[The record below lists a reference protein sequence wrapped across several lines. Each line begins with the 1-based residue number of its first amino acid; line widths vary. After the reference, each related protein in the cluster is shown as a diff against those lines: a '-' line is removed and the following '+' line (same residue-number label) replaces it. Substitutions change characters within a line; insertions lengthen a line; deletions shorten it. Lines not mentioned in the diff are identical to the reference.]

1 MLKLSSSFSR
11 LLTLILIIIVGV
23 TVALV
28 SLSSYY
34 FQDIYASSLY
44 DTVTG
49 GLREAEK
56 LYTLYQIGLISANS
70 LYSAVNPPLNS
81 NGDFYMMLTPSRQ
94 VITYTES
101 AAPYFTGGTMTALL
115 DALDEDDSA
124 IVRKQVS
131 GKSALI
137 VGQKT
142 ETGYVLAGR
151 PMRTLSDAA
160 ISFRNRMLISMGVLL
175 LAMVAVSVF
184 SARRAVRP
192 ARIITEMAGRL
203 VKGEQVTL
211 PENLPGKEVREIAG
225 ALNQM
230 SAAVAQAIGE
240 LKCEKDT
247 MALILE
253 GLSEGILAVDGKGG
267 ILHEN
272 KAAWTLLGGEETDAY
287 RAVMAALREEREE
300 DHWERKFTA
309 GDRVLFFAV
318 SRLPIESKLGRNPGT
333 VALIRDITEQEH
345 LERTRHDYVANIS
358 HELRTPLASIRGLG
372 EGLRDGLVTEDK
384 DRQRYYNIIVE
395 EVTRLSRLVNDLL
408 ELSSLQSNPAA
419 FEMERVD
426 PNELIYDLHDRN
438 SSLFTEKQITFERS
452 LPEEPLPDIR
462 SNEDRLS
469 QVLTIFLDNARK
481 FTPEGGTVTLGAEKT
496 EAGTRF
502 FVRDTGIGMDEETQ
516 RLAFDRFHQAERSHS
531 EKGSGLGLSIAKEV
545 LQKMGVEITLKS
557 ALGEGS
563 EFSFVIP
570 DAQKNTIIPG

>member
-1 MLKLSSSFSR
+1 MRKFSSAFMR
-11 LLTLILIIIVGV
+11 LLMLILIIIVGV
-23 TVALV
+23 SGALV
-28 SLSSYY
+28 ALSSYY
-34 FQDIYASSLY
+34 FQDIYAASLY
-44 DTVTG
+44 NTITG
-49 GLREAEK
+49 GLREAER
-56 LYTLYQIGLISANS
+56 LYTLYEIGLLGSDALYTAANP
-70 LYSAVNPPLNS
+70 VLNMD
-81 NGDFYMMLTPSRQ
+81 GDFYMFLTPDRR

-101 AAPYFTGGTMTALL
+101 AAPYFAGGTLTSLL
-115 DALDEDDSA
+115 DAADTDASA
-124 IVRKQVS
+124 IVRKQAG
-131 GKSALI
+131 GKTALM
-137 VGQKT
+137 VVHKT
-142 ETGYVLAGR
+142 EGGYVLAGR

-160 ISFRNRMLISMGVLL
+160 LSFRNRMLISMGVLL
-175 LAMVAVSVF
+175 LAMVAVSIF
-184 SARRAVRP
+184 SAKRAVRP

-203 VKGEQVTL
+203 VEGEQVTL
-211 PENLPGKEVREIAG
+211 PENLPGEEIREIAG

-230 SAAVAQAIGE
+230 SASVAQAISD
-240 LKCEKDT
+240 LKCEKET

-253 GLSEGILAVDGKGG
+253 GLSEGILAVDEKGG

-272 KAAWTLLGGEETDAY
+272 AAAWNLLGGEETEAY
-287 RAVMAALREEREE
+287 RAVMSALREERGDE
-300 DHWERKFTA
+300 HWDGKYTA
-309 GDRVLFFAV
+309 GDRVLYFAV
-318 SRLPIESKLGRNPGT
+318 SRLPSESKLPRSRGT
-333 VALIRDITEQEH
+333 VALIRDITEQER

-372 EGLRDGLVTEDK
+372 EGLRDGLVTEEK

-395 EVTRLSRLVNDLL
+395 EVTRLSRLVNDML

-438 SSLFTEKQITFERS
+438 SSLFSEKRITFQRI

-481 FTPEGGTVTLGAEKT
+481 FTPEGGTVSLGAEKT
-496 EAGTRF
+496 EDGTRF

-531 EKGSGLGLSIAKEV
+531 GKGSGLGLSIAKEV
-545 LQKMGVEITLKS
+545 LQKMGVDIALKS

-563 EFSFVIP
+563 EFSFTIP
-570 DAQKNTIIPG
+570 DRQD

>member
-11 LLTLILIIIVGV
+11 LLLLILIIIVGV
-23 TVALV
+23 SVALV
-28 SLSSYY
+28 ALSSFY
-34 FQDIYASSLY
+34 FQDIYAASLY

-56 LYTLYQIGLISANS
+56 MYTLHQIGLISSNS
-70 LYSAVNPPLNS
+70 LYQAVNPPLNS
-81 NGDFYMMLTPSRQ
+81 NGDFYMMLTPYRQ
-94 VITYTES
+94 VVAYTES
-101 AAPYFTGGTMTALL
+101 SAPYFTGGMLTSLL
-115 DALDEDDSA
+115 DALDKEDSA
-124 IVRKQVS
+124 LVRKQV
-131 GKSALI
+131 GGRTALI
-137 VGQKT
+137 VGLKNDL
-142 ETGYVLAGR
+142 GYVLAGR
-151 PMRTLSDAA
+151 PMRTLSGAA
-160 ISFRNRMLISMGVLL
+160 ITFRNRMLISMGVVL
-175 LAMVAVSVF
+175 LAMVAVSIV

-192 ARIITEMAGRL
+192 ARIISEMAGRL
-203 VKGEQVTL
+203 VEGEQVTL
-211 PENLPGKEVREIAG
+211 PENLPGKEVRELAG

-230 SAAVAQAIGE
+230 SATVAQAIGD
-240 LKCEKDT
+240 LKYEKDT

-253 GLSEGILAVDGKGG
+253 GLSEGILAVDEKGG

-272 KAAWTLLGGEETDAY
+272 AAAWSLLGGEDTDAY
-287 RAVMAALREEREE
+287 KAVMNALRQDQEADQWDE
-300 DHWERKFTA
+300 KYTS
-309 GDRVLFFAV
+309 GDRILYFAV
-318 SRLPIESKLGRNPGT
+318 SRLPSESKLPRSRGT

-372 EGLRDGLVTEDK
+372 EGLRDGLVTDEK

-438 SSLFTEKQITFERS
+438 SSLFSEKQITFVRD
-452 LPEEPLPDIR
+452 LPEDPLPDIR
-462 SNEDRLS
+462 SNEDRLA

-496 EAGTRF
+496 DAGTRF

-563 EFSFVIP
+563 EFSCVIP
-570 DAQKNTIIPG
+570 DTQKE

>member
-11 LLTLILIIIVGV
+11 LLLLILIIIVGV
-23 TVALV
+23 AVALV
-28 SLSSYY
+28 ALSSFY
-34 FQDIYASSLY
+34 FQDIYAASLY

-56 LYTLYQIGLISANS
+56 MYTLHQIGLISSNS
-70 LYSAVNPPLNS
+70 LYQAVNPPLNS

-94 VITYTES
+94 VVAYTES
-101 AAPYFTGGTMTALL
+101 SAPYFTGGMLTSML
-115 DALDEDDSA
+115 DALDKEDSA
-124 IVRKQVS
+124 IVRKQV
-131 GKSALI
+131 GGRTALI
-137 VGQKT
+137 VGLKNDL
-142 ETGYVLAGR
+142 GYVLAGR
-151 PMRTLSDAA
+151 PMRTLSGAA
-160 ISFRNRMLISMGVLL
+160 ITFRNRMLISMGVVL
-175 LAMVAVSVF
+175 LAMVVVSIV

-203 VKGEQVTL
+203 VEGEQVTL
-211 PENLPGKEVREIAG
+211 PENLPGKEVRELAG

-230 SAAVAQAIGE
+230 SASVAQAISA
-240 LKCEKDT
+240 LKYEKDT

-253 GLSEGILAVDGKGG
+253 GLSEGILAVDEKGG

-272 KAAWTLLGGEETDAY
+272 AAAWTLLGGEDTEAY
-287 RAVMAALREEREE
+287 KAVMNALRQEREDDQWDE
-300 DHWERKFTA
+300 KFTA
-309 GDRVLFFAV
+309 GDRVLYFAV
-318 SRLPIESKLGRNPGT
+318 SRLPSESKLPRSRGT
-333 VALIRDITEQEH
+333 VALIRDITEQER

-358 HELRTPLASIRGLG
+358 HERRTPLASIRGLG
-372 EGLRDGLVTEDK
+372 EGLRDGLVTDEK
-384 DRQRYYNIIVE
+384 DQQRYYNIIVE

-438 SSLFTEKQITFERS
+438 SSLFSEKQITFVRD

-462 SNEDRLS
+462 SNEDRLA

-496 EAGTRF
+496 DAGTRF

-531 EKGSGLGLSIAKEV
+531 GKGSGLGLSIAKEV

-563 EFSFVIP
+563 EFSFTIP
-570 DAQKNTIIPG
+570 

>member
-1 MLKLSSSFSR
+1 MRKFSSAFMR
-11 LLTLILIIIVGV
+11 LLMLILIIIVGV
-23 TVALV
+23 SGALV
-28 SLSSYY
+28 ALSSYY
-34 FQDIYASSLY
+34 FQDIYAASLY
-44 DTVTG
+44 NTITG
-49 GLREAEK
+49 GLREAER
-56 LYTLYQIGLISANS
+56 LYTLYEIGLLGSDALYTAANP
-70 LYSAVNPPLNS
+70 VLNMD
-81 NGDFYMMLTPSRQ
+81 GDFYMFLTPDRR

-101 AAPYFTGGTMTALL
+101 AAPYFAGGTLTSLL
-115 DALDEDDSA
+115 DAADTDASA
-124 IVRKQVS
+124 IVRKQAG
-131 GKSALI
+131 GKTALM
-137 VGQKT
+137 VVHKT
-142 ETGYVLAGR
+142 EGGYVLAGR

-160 ISFRNRMLISMGVLL
+160 LSFRNRMLISMGVLL
-175 LAMVAVSVF
+175 MTMVAVSIF
-184 SARRAVRP
+184 SAKRAVRP
-192 ARIITEMAGRL
+192 ARIITEMAVRL
-203 VKGEQVTL
+203 VEGEQVTL
-211 PENLPGKEVREIAG
+211 PENLPGEEIREIAG

-230 SAAVAQAIGE
+230 SASVAQAISD
-240 LKCEKDT
+240 LKCEKET

-253 GLSEGILAVDGKGG
+253 GLSEGILAVDEKGG

-272 KAAWTLLGGEETDAY
+272 AAAWSLLGGEETDAY
-287 RAVMAALREEREE
+287 RAVMDALREDSPEE
-300 DHWERKFTA
+300 HWDRKFAA
-309 GDRVLFFAV
+309 GDRVLYFAV
-318 SRLPIESKLGRNPGT
+318 SRLPSESKLPRSRGT
-333 VALIRDITEQEH
+333 VALIRDITEQER

-395 EVTRLSRLVNDLL
+395 EVTRLSRLVNDML

-438 SSLFTEKQITFERS
+438 SSLFSEKQIAFERV

-481 FTPEGGTVTLGAEKT
+481 FTPEGGTVSLGAEKT

-531 EKGSGLGLSIAKEV
+531 GKGSGLGLSIAKEV
-545 LQKMGVEITLKS
+545 LQKMGVNIALKS

-563 EFSFVIP
+563 EFSFTIP
-570 DAQKNTIIPG
+570 DMLG

>member
-1 MLKLSSSFSR
+1 MRKFSSAFTR
-11 LLTLILIIIVGV
+11 LLMLILIIIVGV
-23 TVALV
+23 AGALV

-34 FQDIYASSLY
+34 FQDIYAGSLY
-44 DTVTG
+44 DTITG

-56 LYTLYQIGLISANS
+56 MFTLYNIGLISSNT
-70 LYSAVNPPLNS
+70 LYRAVNPVLDTDGEFYMLLNS
-81 NGDFYMMLTPSRQ
+81 SRQ
-94 VITYTES
+94 VVTYTES
-101 AAPYFTGGTMTALL
+101 AAPYFTGGTLTSLL
-115 DALDEDDSA
+115 DSLDGDDSA
-124 IVRKQVS
+124 IVRKQAG
-131 GKSALI
+131 GKTALI
-137 VGQKT
+137 AGLKT
-142 ETGYVLAGR
+142 EEGYVLAGR

-175 LAMVAVSVF
+175 LGMVVVSIV

-211 PENLPGKEVREIAG
+211 PENLPGEEIREIAG

-230 SAAVAQAIGE
+230 SAAVAQAISD
-240 LKCEKDT
+240 LKYEKET

-253 GLSEGILAVDGKGG
+253 GLNEGILAVDEKGR

-272 KAAWTLLGGEETDAY
+272 ASAWRLLGGEETDAY
-287 RAVMAALREEREE
+287 RAVMEALREEREAE
-300 DHWERKFTA
+300 HWDSKFTA

-318 SRLPIESKLGRNPGT
+318 SRLPSESKLIRHRGT

-372 EGLRDGLVTEDK
+372 EGLRDGLVTDDK

-462 SNEDRLS
+462 SNEDRLA

-531 EKGSGLGLSIAKEV
+531 GKGSGLGLSIAREV

-563 EFSFVIP
+563 EFSFVIR
-570 DAQKNTIIPG
+570 DEREKE

>member
-1 MLKLSSSFSR
+1 MRKFFSSSFYR

-23 TVALV
+23 AGALV

-34 FQDIYASSLY
+34 FQDIYAASLY
-44 DTVTG
+44 DTITG

-56 LYTLYQIGLISANS
+56 MYTLYHIGLIGSNT
-70 LYSAVNPPLNS
+70 LYRAVNPVLDTD
-81 NGDFYMMLTPSRQ
+81 GDFYMLLTSDRQ
-94 VITYTES
+94 VVTYTES
-101 AAPYFTGGTMTALL
+101 AAPYFTGGTLTSLL
-115 DALDEDDSA
+115 DALDKDESA
-124 IVRKQVS
+124 IVRKQIS
-131 GKSALI
+131 GKTALI
-137 VGQKT
+137 AGLKT
-142 ETGYVLAGR
+142 EAGYVLAGR
-151 PMRTLSDAA
+151 PMRTLSGAA
-160 ISFRNRMLISMGVLL
+160 ISFRNKMLLSMAVLL
-175 LAMVAVSVF
+175 LAMVAVSVV

-192 ARIITEMAGRL
+192 ARIITEMASRL

-211 PENLPGKEVREIAG
+211 PENLPGEEIREIAG

-230 SAAVAQAIGE
+230 SAAVAQAISD
-240 LKCEKDT
+240 LKCEKET

-253 GLSEGILAVDGKGG
+253 GLSEGILAVDEKGG

-272 KAAWTLLGGEETDAY
+272 AAAWSLLGGEETDAY
-287 RAVMAALREEREE
+287 RAVMAALREEHEE
-300 DHWERKFTA
+300 EHWDSKFTTS
-309 GDRVLFFAV
+309 GRVLFFAV
-318 SRLPIESKLGRNPGT
+318 SRLPSESRLVRNRGT
-333 VALIRDITEQEH
+333 VALIRDITEQER

-372 EGLRDGLVTEDK
+372 EGLRDGLVTEEK
-384 DRQRYYNIIVE
+384 DRRRYYNIIVE

-426 PNELIYDLHDRN
+426 PNELVYDLHDRN
-438 SSLFTEKQITFERS
+438 SSLFTEKQITFVRN

-496 EAGTRF
+496 DAGTRF

-545 LQKMGVEITLKS
+545 LQKMGVEIQLKS
-557 ALGEGS
+557 TLGEGS

-570 DAQKNTIIPG
+570 DDHE

>member
-11 LLTLILIIIVGV
+11 LLLLILIIIVGV
-23 TVALV
+23 SVAMVAL
-28 SLSSYY
+28 SSFY
-34 FQDIYASSLY
+34 FQDIYAASLY

-56 LYTLYQIGLISANS
+56 MYTLHQIGLISSNS
-70 LYSAVNPPLNS
+70 LYQAVNPPLNS
-81 NGDFYMMLTPSRQ
+81 NGDFYMMLTPYRQ
-94 VITYTES
+94 VVAYTES
-101 AAPYFTGGTMTALL
+101 SAPYFTGGMLTSLL
-115 DALDEDDSA
+115 DALDKEDSA
-124 IVRKQVS
+124 LVRKQV
-131 GKSALI
+131 GGRTALI
-137 VGQKT
+137 VGMKSDL
-142 ETGYVLAGR
+142 GYVLAGR
-151 PMRTLSDAA
+151 PMRTLSGAA
-160 ISFRNRMLISMGVLL
+160 ITFRNRMLISMGVVL
-175 LAMVAVSVF
+175 LAMVVVSIV

-203 VKGEQVTL
+203 VEGEQVTL
-211 PENLPGKEVREIAG
+211 PENLPGKEVRELAG

-230 SAAVAQAIGE
+230 SASVAQAISA
-240 LKCEKDT
+240 LKYEKDT

-253 GLSEGILAVDGKGG
+253 GLSEGILAVDEKGG

-272 KAAWTLLGGEETDAY
+272 AAAWLLLGGEDTDAY
-287 RAVMAALREEREE
+287 KAVMNALRQEREDDQWDE
-300 DHWERKFTA
+300 KFTA
-309 GDRVLFFAV
+309 GDRILYFAV
-318 SRLPIESKLGRNPGT
+318 SRLPSESKLPRSRGT

-372 EGLRDGLVTEDK
+372 EGLRDGLVTDEK

-438 SSLFTEKQITFERS
+438 SSLFSEKQITFVRD
-452 LPEEPLPDIR
+452 LPEDPLPDIR
-462 SNEDRLS
+462 SNEDRLA

-481 FTPEGGTVTLGAEKT
+481 FTPEGGEVTLGAEKT
-496 EAGTRF
+496 DAGTRF

-531 EKGSGLGLSIAKEV
+531 GKGSGLGLSIAKEV
-545 LQKMGVEITLKS
+545 LQKMGVEIQLES
-557 ALGEGS
+557 ALGKGS

-570 DAQKNTIIPG
+570 

>member
-11 LLTLILIIIVGV
+11 LLLLILIIIVGV
-23 TVALV
+23 SVALV
-28 SLSSYY
+28 ALSSFY
-34 FQDIYASSLY
+34 FQDIYAASLY

-56 LYTLYQIGLISANS
+56 MYTLHQIGLISSNS
-70 LYSAVNPPLNS
+70 LYQAVNPPLNS
-81 NGDFYMMLTPSRQ
+81 NGDFYMMLTPYRQ
-94 VITYTES
+94 VVAYTES
-101 AAPYFTGGTMTALL
+101 SAPYFTGGMLTSLL
-115 DALDEDDSA
+115 DALDKEDSA
-124 IVRKQVS
+124 LVRKQV
-131 GKSALI
+131 GGRTALI
-137 VGQKT
+137 VGLKNDL
-142 ETGYVLAGR
+142 GYVLAGR
-151 PMRTLSDAA
+151 PMRTLSGAA
-160 ISFRNRMLISMGVLL
+160 ITFRNRMLISMGVVL
-175 LAMVAVSVF
+175 LAMVAVSIV

-192 ARIITEMAGRL
+192 ARIISEMAGRL
-203 VKGEQVTL
+203 VEGEQVTL
-211 PENLPGKEVREIAG
+211 PENLPGKEVRELAG

-230 SAAVAQAIGE
+230 SATVAQAIGD
-240 LKCEKDT
+240 LKYEKDT

-253 GLSEGILAVDGKGG
+253 GLSEGILAVDEKGG

-272 KAAWTLLGGEETDAY
+272 AAAWSLLGGEDTDAY
-287 RAVMAALREEREE
+287 KAVMNALRQDQDTDQWDE
-300 DHWERKFTA
+300 KYTS
-309 GDRVLFFAV
+309 GDRILYFAV
-318 SRLPIESKLGRNPGT
+318 SRLPSESKLPRSRGT

-372 EGLRDGLVTEDK
+372 EGLRDGLVTDEK

-438 SSLFTEKQITFERS
+438 SSLFSEKQITFVRD
-452 LPEEPLPDIR
+452 LPEDPLPDIR
-462 SNEDRLS
+462 SNEDRLA

-481 FTPEGGTVTLGAEKT
+481 FTPEGGAVTLGAEKT
-496 EAGTRF
+496 NAGTRF

-531 EKGSGLGLSIAKEV
+531 GKGSGLGLSIAKEV
-545 LQKMGVEITLKS
+545 LQKMGVEIQLES
-557 ALGEGS
+557 ALGKGS
-563 EFSFVIP
+563 EFSFVIR
-570 DAQKNTIIPG
+570 

>member
-1 MLKLSSSFSR
+1 MRKVSSAFMR
-11 LLTLILIIIVGV
+11 LLMLILIIIVGV
-23 TVALV
+23 SGALV
-28 SLSSYY
+28 ALSSYY
-34 FQDIYASSLY
+34 FQDIYAASLY
-44 DTVTG
+44 NTITG
-49 GLREAEK
+49 GLREAER
-56 LYTLYQIGLISANS
+56 LYTLYEIGLLGSDALYTAANP
-70 LYSAVNPPLNS
+70 VLNMD
-81 NGDFYMMLTPSRQ
+81 GDFYMFLTADRR

-101 AAPYFTGGTMTALL
+101 AAPYFAGGTLTSLL
-115 DALDEDDSA
+115 DAADTDASA
-124 IVRKQVS
+124 IVRKQAG
-131 GKSALI
+131 GKTALM
-137 VGQKT
+137 VVHKSEG
-142 ETGYVLAGR
+142 GYVLAGR

-160 ISFRNRMLISMGVLL
+160 LSFRNRMLISMGVLL
-175 LAMVAVSVF
+175 MTMVAVSIF
-184 SARRAVRP
+184 SAKRAVRP
-192 ARIITEMAGRL
+192 ARIITEMAVRL
-203 VKGEQVTL
+203 VEGEQVTL
-211 PENLPGKEVREIAG
+211 PENLPGEEIREIAG

-230 SAAVAQAIGE
+230 SASVAQAISD
-240 LKCEKDT
+240 LKCEKET

-253 GLSEGILAVDGKGG
+253 GLSEGILAVDEKGG

-272 KAAWTLLGGEETDAY
+272 AAAWSLLGGEETDAY
-287 RAVMAALREEREE
+287 RAVMDALREDSPEE
-300 DHWERKFTA
+300 HWDRKFAA
-309 GDRVLFFAV
+309 GDRVLYFAV
-318 SRLPIESKLGRNPGT
+318 SRLPSESKLPRSRGT
-333 VALIRDITEQEH
+333 VALIRDITEQER

-395 EVTRLSRLVNDLL
+395 EVTRLSRLVNDML

-438 SSLFTEKQITFERS
+438 SSLFSEKQIAFERV

-481 FTPEGGTVTLGAEKT
+481 FTPEGGTVSLGAEKT

-531 EKGSGLGLSIAKEV
+531 GKGSGLGLSIAKEV
-545 LQKMGVEITLKS
+545 LQKMGVDIALKS

-563 EFSFVIP
+563 EFSFTIP
-570 DAQKNTIIPG
+570 DMLG